1 MKSVFNAADTERH
14 QRRRELRTLVL
25 AADKV
30 ELIRKSTGA
39 MTIADRIC
47 VSRDGLIMQVA
58 DPLTF
63 LGFII
68 LLLRKRQTFLPARSF
83 ASLADI
89 SLRSLASG

>member
-1 MKSVFNAADTERH
+1 
-14 QRRRELRTLVL
+14 VL

-30 ELIRKSTGA
+30 ERFRKSTGA
-39 MTIADRIC
+39 MTMADRIC
-47 VSRDGLIMQVA
+47 VLRDGLIMQVA

-68 LLLRKRQTFLPARSF
+68 LLLRKRQTLLPAKSF